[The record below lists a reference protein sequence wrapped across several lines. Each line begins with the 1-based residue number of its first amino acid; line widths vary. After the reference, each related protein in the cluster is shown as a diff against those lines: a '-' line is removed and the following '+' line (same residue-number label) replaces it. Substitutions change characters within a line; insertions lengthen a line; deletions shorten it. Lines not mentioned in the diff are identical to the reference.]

1 MKLYALLDHIGTG
14 KNIHFPD
21 IDIQG
26 ISINSNTVQ
35 TGEIFVA
42 IPGFKVDGHNFI
54 DKAIEAGVS
63 VVVGEKDLT
72 NLTVPYIQVPSS
84 RSALAQIACLY
95 YGNPS
100 QKKTVIGITGTNG
113 KTTTS
118 FMLKAILEA
127 CGQTCSL
134 FGSLNN
140 VVNGQ
145 VFSTKNTTPDAL
157 ELQRQLALS
166 EDEYA
171 IIEVS
176 SQGLTQYRVAGMQF
190 DYCLFTNLD
199 RDHLD
204 YHQDM
209 DEYFS
214 VKAGLF
220 DQLKPEGKAIVN
232 HYNHWGKKLIP
243 RLNLRDE
250 HILLLGDEDN
260 YDLKVNRCITTGSTQ
275 IVEANQTYNLNLK
288 ILGFHNVLNASMA
301 FLTARQMGLSSS
313 SIIKAL
319 EMFPGVPGRFE
330 ILKHPIGAII
340 VIDYAHT
347 AEAFN
352 HCLQTAKEAGATRVF
367 HIFGFRGN
375 RDTGKRREMVNVS
388 QELSDVSIL
397 TFDDLDGVTYHEME
411 QSLYDLNPKGLV
423 IPDRT
428 LAIKEALEQVDE
440 GDWVFITG
448 KGAET
453 YELEFQIPAI
463 SDKATVQ
470 YILSLEE

>member
-1 MKLYALLDHIGTG
+1 LKLNTLLDHIEI
-14 KNIHFPD
+14 NRNDAIPD
-21 IDIQG
+21 TEIKG
-26 ISINSNTVQ
+26 ISTNSKTIQ
-35 TGEIFVA
+35 IGEVFVA

-54 DKAIEAGVS
+54 DKAIEVGAS
-63 VVVGEKDLT
+63 VIVGEKDLRD
-72 NLTVPYIQVPSS
+72 LTVPYIQVTSS
-84 RSALAQIACLY
+84 RLALAKLACQY
-95 YGNPS
+95 YGYPS
-100 QKKTVIGITGTNG
+100 KKKIVIGITGTNG

-118 FMLKAILEA
+118 FMLKSILEA
-127 CGQTCSL
+127 CGRTCSI
-134 FGSLNN
+134 FGSINN

-145 VFSTKNTTPDAL
+145 VFPSINTTPDAL

-166 EDEYA
+166 EDEYT

-176 SQGLTQYRVAGMQF
+176 SQGLTQYRVAGMEF

-209 DEYFS
+209 NEYFS
-214 VKAGLF
+214 VKASLF
-220 DQLKPEGKAIVN
+220 DQLKPDGKAIVN
-232 HYNHWGKKLIP
+232 QYNHWGKKLKNQ
-243 RLNLRDE
+243 LKQKDE
-250 HILLLGDEDN
+250 DIYILGDN
-260 YDLKVNRCITTGSTQ
+260 LKIKKSKTNGSTQ
-275 IVEANQTYNLNLK
+275 IIEGNQTYKLSLK
-288 ILGFHNVLNASMA
+288 ILGYHNVLNASMA
-301 FLTARQMGLSSS
+301 FLTARQMGLSST

-330 ILKHPIGAII
+330 IIEHPIGATI

-347 AEAFN
+347 AEAFY
-352 HCLQTAKEAGATRVF
+352 HCLQTAKDSCAKRVF

-397 TFDDLDGVTYHEME
+397 TFDDLDGVPYDEME
-411 QSLYDLNPKGLV
+411 QSLHHLNQIGWV

-428 LAIKEALEQVDE
+428 LAIKEVLEQVIE

-453 YELEFQIPAI
+453 YELNFQIPTV
-463 SDKATVQ
+463 SDIDTVQ
-470 YILSLEE
+470 YFLSLEN